1 MKSTDSSRFLIR
13 KARYEELEMILATQV
28 QAFTIYTNLFSAE
41 QIPPLN
47 ESIEQIQHDLEH
59 KTILVA
65 CKENRVV
72 GSVRYDINLGVCHF
86 ELLSVHPDYQKQSIG
101 QQLVVEI
108 ESLVAQQAHKICLE
122 TGLLASDLISF
133 YSRLGYS
140 GEAILKQH
148 YGQFDW
154 IVFSKFL

>member
-1 MKSTDSSRFLIR
+1 M
-13 KARYEELEMILATQV
+13 
-28 QAFTIYTNLFSAE
+28 
-41 QIPPLN
+41 
-47 ESIEQIQHDLEH
+47 
-59 KTILVA
+59 
-65 CKENRVV
+65 
-72 GSVRYDINLGVCHF
+72 CHF

-122 TGLLASDLISF
+122 TGLLASDIISF